1 MALDPSAF
9 AASRVNFSPL
19 LQAIQGYR
27 QGMDANFDFRGQQ
40 ELGAALAS
48 GNMQGARDAAGKY
61 GMDTNVLLT
70 LGEKARQ
77 EQERQ
82 RMAEALKNPNLTRG
96 MSPAY
101 MAALEALPPEQ
112 RAAHLAQAQSP
123 VTQSQLA
130 GQAISRQLTQAQLAQ
145 AKSMTPESRAQLA
158 QQYGLTG
165 EGARQFILTGQM
177 KEENPITPIIREM
190 AGEFKQPQ
198 SGPPAAL
205 SPSPAQ
211 PGPRLIPQS
220 FDGAQQ
226 GDPNLINV
234 QQPVPSQFQPQTQ
247 APKMVQTPMGAMP
260 EDKAKRLGFALAL
273 AGKGDA
279 GKMLA
284 ESNPDAIGKEG
295 GNLIDKNSIGQFDA
309 IGRLESMAAEYDP
322 KLQTKQARLGQWF
335 NQQLAGWGA
344 LPPQKQQE
352 LTQFV
357 QQRAAAIN
365 NFNLRLKEA
374 SGTAVSAQEFERNQ
388 AELPNP
394 GTGIANGVFDGDDP
408 VTYAAKMRK
417 GISLLKMGMA
427 RNLYLKNQ
435 GFRGSIDEAARVIP
449 VEQMPGVINKRGAEI
464 EQQLLQANPKADRTS
479 IDRAVKDALKKEFG
493 I

>member
-1 MALDPSAF
+1 MAQLDPRAFDSRIDFSPIMNALDGYQRGMQESRAYEGNQKVGNELANKNYDAAIAIAGQYGMPPSM
-9 AASRVNFSPL
+9 L
-19 LQAIQGYR
+19 LQ
-27 QGMDANFDFRGQQ
+27 
-40 ELGAALAS
+40 LG
-48 GNMQGARDAAGKY
+48 DKY
-61 GMDTNVLLT
+61 
-70 LGEKARQ
+70 RQ

-82 RMAEALKNPNLTRG
+82 RAAAALQNPALTKG
-96 MSPAY
+96 MPAPY
-101 MAALEALPPEQ
+101 MAAIQALPPDQ
-112 RAAHLAQAQSP
+112 QAAQLAQAHSP

-130 GQAISRQLTQAQLAQ
+130 GQSLSRQLTQAQLGQ
-145 AKSMTPESRAQLA
+145 AKSMTPEGRAQLA

-165 EGARQFILTGQM
+165 EPARQFILTGQM
-177 KEENPITPIIREM
+177 KEESPLAPIMRQL
-190 AGEFKQPQ
+190 AGEFQQPQ

-205 SPSPAQ
+205 SPSPSQ

-220 FDGAQQ
+220 FDGGQQ

-234 QQPVPSQFQPQTQ
+234 QQPVPSQIQAQAQP
-247 APKMVQTPMGAMP
+247 PKMVQTPMGAMP

-279 GKMLA
+279 GKMMA

-309 IGRLESMAAEYDP
+309 IGRLESMASEYDP

-344 LPPQKQQE
+344 LPPQKQAE
-352 LTQFV
+352 LSQFV

-435 GFRGSIDEAARVIP
+435 GFRGSIDDAAKVIP
-449 VEQMPGVINKRGAEI
+449 VEQMPGVINKRGDEL

-479 IDRAVKDALKKEFG
+479 LDRAVKDALKKEFG